1 MNKLHDIKILKEY
14 FDAKLAG
21 LKPWE
26 IRKDDRGYEVGDW
39 LRLREIV
46 PVPDSEPVMHEY
58 TGRVLITEV
67 LYIHRG
73 MGLQDGYIVMS
84 ERPEDYLENDYPEE
98 VQQ

>member
-1 MNKLHDIKILKEY
+1 MRVHDIKILKEY

-46 PVPDSEPVMHEY
+46 PVPDGEPVMYEY

-73 MGLQDGYIVMS
+73 MGLQDGYVVMS

-98 VQQ
+98 VRQ